1 MRRSIVAVM
10 LACVGALAGAE
21 GERLPRVAWVMIGT
35 PEASSPGLE
44 AMRAGLADEGFI
56 DGRNVVLDVR
66 FAAGRPERYAELFAD
81 LSRSPPSALVA
92 AGFQGIAAARD
103 ASSGNIPVVAYFCGN
118 DVGTMVAS
126 FARPGGNITGVSCLS
141 AELAVKRLDLLR
153 VALPRLR
160 RVGLLYDPTQPEKD
174 REIADISAAAATL
187 GVTVVAA
194 AASTR
199 ESLPQAF
206 DSLQREHV
214 EALLISEGL
223 FSIGNHV
230 RIVELATE
238 HGLPNISAYRE
249 FVTDGGVFSYGP
261 SLTERLRQQGR
272 YVGRVLRG
280 TKPADLP
287 IDQPT
292 RFEFVINAR
301 AARAMQLT
309 LPPSLLLRAD
319 EVIE

>member
-1 MRRSIVAVM
+1 MRKSVIAVM
-10 LACVGALAGAE
+10 LTCAGALASAE
-21 GERLPRVAWVMIGT
+21 GERLPRVAWVTIGT

-66 FAAGRPERYAELFAD
+66 FAAGRPERYAELFAE
-81 LSRSPPSALVA
+81 LSRSPPNALIA

-103 ASSGNIPVVAYFCGN
+103 ASGGSIPVVAYFCGN
-118 DVGTMVAS
+118 DVKNMVAT

-153 VALPRLR
+153 EALPRLR
-160 RVGLLYDPTQPEKD
+160 RVGLLYDPSVPGKD
-174 REIADISAAAATL
+174 QELADIRAAAAAI
-187 GVTVVAA
+187 GVTVVAS

-206 DSLQREHV
+206 DSLKRERV
-214 EALLISEGL
+214 EALLISEDL
-223 FSIGNHV
+223 FSYGNRA
-230 RIVELATE
+230 RIVQLAAE
-238 HGLPNISAYRE
+238 HRLPNISAYRDY
-249 FVTDGGVFSYGP
+249 VTDGGVFSYGA
-261 SLTERLRQQGR
+261 SLTERVRQQGR
-272 YVGRVLRG
+272 YAGRVLRG

-301 AARAMQLT
+301 AARAMQVT
-309 LPPSLLLRAD
+309 IPPSLLLRAD
-319 EVIE
+319 EVIR

>member
-1 MRRSIVAVM
+1 
-10 LACVGALAGAE
+10 
-21 GERLPRVAWVMIGT
+21 
-35 PEASSPGLE
+35 
-44 AMRAGLADEGFI
+44 MRAGLADEGFI

-66 FAAGRPERYAELFAD
+66 FAGGRPERYAELFAE

-92 AGFQGIAAARD
+92 AGFQGITAARD
-103 ASSGNIPVVAYFCGN
+103 ASSGSIPVVAYFCGN
-118 DVGTMVAS
+118 DVKTMVAS

-153 VALPRLR
+153 IALPRLT
-160 RVGLLYDPTQPEKD
+160 RVGLLYDPSVPEKE
-174 REIADISAAAATL
+174 RELADIRAAAAAL
-187 GVTVVAA
+187 GVTVVASG
-194 AASTR
+194 ASTR
-199 ESLPQAF
+199 ENLPQAF
-206 DSLQREHV
+206 DSLQRERV

-223 FSIGNHV
+223 FTIGNKA
-230 RIVELATE
+230 RILELAAQY
-238 HGLPNISAYRE
+238 HLPNISPYRE
-249 FVTDGGVFSYGP
+249 YVTDGGVFSYGP
-261 SLTERLRQQGR
+261 SLTERVRQQGR
-272 YVGRVLRG
+272 YVGRVLGG

-309 LPPSLLLRAD
+309 LPPALLLRAD